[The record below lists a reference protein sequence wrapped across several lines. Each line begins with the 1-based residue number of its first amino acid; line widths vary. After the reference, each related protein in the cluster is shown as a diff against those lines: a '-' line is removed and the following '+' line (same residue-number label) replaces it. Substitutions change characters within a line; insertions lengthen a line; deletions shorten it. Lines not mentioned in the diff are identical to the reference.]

1 MIVLPC
7 LKQKTIRV
15 IVPPSLTTQLI
26 TVTLIDSRGNSA
38 KIGIE
43 AADAVR
49 ILRGDVEDDGRA
61 VQC

>member
-1 MIVLPC
+1 
-7 LKQKTIRV
+7 
-15 IVPPSLTTQLI
+15 VPPSLTTQLI